1 MEVILNTWTI
11 TFISSIFR
19 TFVPKLLIKQF
30 MAFEAT
36 KKDWSELYMFFRLL
50 AEGMIEVGGS
60 TDKRLPIAKITRE
73 EHDGIRS
80 YFIGSEEIII
90 KSEQFEKTVLRE
102 DFQVVAQ
109 LILDAL
115 RSESTE
121 TTDTKGNPLI
131 ASPEGVEAF
140 LDEVGIFNLASQ
152 TVDRINFSLT
162 FFTPETE
169 PIDCILRS
177 RIGKSLSL
185 LDGGRAANLKLE
197 QTGVK
202 FASPTVSKVNALETT
217 YTVMDRMLLIERLG
231 GVLKYADVADR
242 VFRANLAMIDLHLPR
257 LLAEMLR
264 TMHLEGINRVSE
276 LIQRMNEINPLK
288 VKTEFI
294 EKHHFYEHKLKQ
306 LLIASALGMRPAK
319 IYTGEDSAIGA
330 LILLKNDATLV
341 YYPASDRNA
350 FGEFLYKNSRFE
362 VTPIEKDKYG
372 TLERE
377 NYVYYFKLN
386 LKIMLT
392 RR

>member
-1 MEVILNTWTI
+1 
-11 TFISSIFR
+11 
-19 TFVPKLLIKQF
+19 